1 MQKKTSATSPKM
13 RRIQDLPPEIVEK
26 ILLLL
31 RPDLDRVVGLAS
43 VCKVFRVAAFN
54 IPVTLHIP
62 VPDDTLDI
70 LSVNA
75 IPVETLVNRAP
86 AMFVGDQIRALN
98 LRRLRSAEIDAS
110 DYLTNRGELSPHY
123 VVSSHLFVFVTYTQ
137 YDLYGTPDFFN

>member
-1 MQKKTSATSPKM
+1 MKS
-13 RRIQDLPPEIVEK
+13 IQDLPPEVLEK

-31 RPDLDRVVGLAS
+31 RPDLDRIVGLAS

-54 IPVTLHIP
+54 IPVTVHIP
-62 VPDDTLDI
+62 VPDDILEI

-123 VVSSHLFVFVTYTQ
+123 VVSQELSE
-137 YDLYGTPDFFN
+137 